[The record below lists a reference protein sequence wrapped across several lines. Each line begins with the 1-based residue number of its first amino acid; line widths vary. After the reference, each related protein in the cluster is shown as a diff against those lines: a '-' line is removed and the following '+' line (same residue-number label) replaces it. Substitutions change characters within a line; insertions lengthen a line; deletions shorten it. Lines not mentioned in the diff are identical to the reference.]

1 LRAPHEGEAPAG
13 GPHVKEEDM
22 PLPILRRSAAILS
35 LLVLPAAAGAATLVV
50 GQVAPYSGP
59 LAPTGSHVGA
69 GAQLYFDRINA
80 AGGIHGAKIRL
91 VTRDDGYKVPETVRL
106 TRELVKETAPIALVG
121 LVGTGNVEA
130 LVKEKVLAE
139 ADIPVVGI
147 RSGALSLV
155 QPVVPNLFHTRAS
168 YAAEVGQIVKQLATT
183 GIRRVAVL
191 YQDDPFGLDG
201 LAGADKALRQHDL
214 QLVVKAGYEKNTTK
228 VEAAVKAIAEA
239 KPQAVIMVSN
249 TAASAEF
256 VRQSRAAGNDAQLLA
271 ISVTDGPQV
280 VQRIGKE
287 LAHGLGIVQVVPD
300 PASRALTLT
309 RDLQDDYRK
318 FAPKGI
324 ELNHTLLEGYLS
336 AKVLVEG
343 LRRAGTN
350 PTRKKLREALEAMRD
365 YDAGGLFI
373 RFSPE
378 SHSGSD
384 FLDITILNREGKILR

>member
-1 LRAPHEGEAPAG
+1 MSLHT
-13 GPHVKEEDM
+13 
-22 PLPILRRSAAILS
+22 LRRIAAVLS
-35 LLVLPAAAGAATLVV
+35 FAILPAAAGAATLII

-91 VTRDDGYKVPETVRL
+91 VTKDDGYKVPETVKL
-106 TRELVKETAPIALVG
+106 TRELIREANPIALVG
-121 LVGTGNVEA
+121 MVGTGNVMA
-130 LVKEKVLAE
+130 LVKEGVLNE

-155 QPVVPNLFHTRAS
+155 SPVVPLLFHTRAS
-168 YAAEVGQIVKQLATT
+168 YAAEVEKIVQQLATT
-183 GIRRVAVL
+183 GIKRVAVL
-191 YQDDPFGLDG
+191 YQDDPFGQDG
-201 LAGADKALRQHDL
+201 LAGAEKSIGRHKL
-214 QLVVKAGYEKNTTK
+214 QLAVKAAYEKNTTK
-228 VEAAVKAIAEA
+228 VEAAVRAIADA
-239 KPQAVIMVSN
+239 RPQAVIMVSN

-271 ISVTDGPQV
+271 ISVTDGPQL

-287 LAHGLGIVQVVPD
+287 TAHGLGLVQVVPD
-300 PASRALTLT
+300 PTSRALAIT
-309 RDLQDDYRK
+309 RDLQDDYKK
-318 FAPKGI
+318 FAPKGV

-336 AKVLVEG
+336 GKVLAEG
-343 LRRAGTN
+343 LKRAGPN

-373 RFSPE
+373 RFSPS
-378 SHSGSD
+378 SHAGSE
-384 FLDITILNREGKILR
+384 FLDITILNKEGKVLR

>member
-1 LRAPHEGEAPAG
+1 
-13 GPHVKEEDM
+13 M
-22 PLPILRRSAAILS
+22 PLPSLRRRAAILS
-35 LLVLPAAAGAATLVV
+35 LALLPAAAGAATLVV

-59 LAPTGSHVGA
+59 LAPTGSHIGA
-69 GAQLYFDRINA
+69 GAQLYFDRLNA

-91 VTRDDGYKVPETVRL
+91 ITKDDGYKVPDTVKL
-106 TRELVKETAPIALVG
+106 TRDLIRESNPVALVG

-130 LVKEKVLAE
+130 LVKEGVLE
-139 ADIPVVGI
+139 QADIPVVGI
-147 RSGALSLV
+147 RSGAMPLV
-155 QPVVPNLFHTRAS
+155 SPVVPQLFHTRAS

-183 GIRRVAVL
+183 GIKRVAVL

-201 LAGADKALRQHDL
+201 LAGAEKSLKQHDL
-214 QLVVKAGYEKNTTK
+214 QLAVKAAYEKNTTK
-228 VEAAVKAIAEA
+228 VEAAVAAIAAA

-256 VRQSRAAGNDAQLLA
+256 VKQSRAAGNDAQLLA

-280 VQRIGKE
+280 VKRIGKE
-287 LAHGLGIVQVVPD
+287 TAHGLGIVQVVPD

-309 RDLQDDYRK
+309 RDLQDDYKK

-336 AKVLVEG
+336 AKVLAEG
-343 LRRAGTN
+343 LRRAGPN

-373 RFSPE
+373 RFSPS

-384 FLDITILNREGKILR
+384 YLDITILNREGKVLR

>member
-1 LRAPHEGEAPAG
+1 MSL
-13 GPHVKEEDM
+13 HV
-22 PLPILRRSAAILS
+22 LRRCTAVLSFAI
-35 LLVLPAAAGAATLVV
+35 LPAAAGAAAPAQLTV

-69 GAQLYFDRINA
+69 GAQLYFDRVNA
-80 AGGIHGAKIRL
+80 AGGIHGARIRL
-91 VTRDDGYKVPETVRL
+91 VTKDDGYKVPETVRL
-106 TRELVKETAPIALVG
+106 TRELVKEAAPVALVG

-130 LVKEKVLAE
+130 LVKQGILAD

-147 RSGALSLV
+147 RSGALSLAS
-155 QPVVPNLFHTRAS
+155 PVVPQLFHTRAS
-168 YAAEVGQIVKQLATT
+168 YAAEVDKIVRQLATT

-201 LAGADKALRQHDL
+201 LAGAEKSLKQHDL
-214 QLVVKAGYEKNTTK
+214 LLLVKAAYEKNTTK
-228 VEAAVKAIAEA
+228 VEKAVAEIAAAG
-239 KPQAVIMVSN
+239 PQAVIMVSN

-280 VQRIGKE
+280 VKRIGKE
-287 LAHGLGIVQVVPD
+287 TAHGLGIVQVVPD
-300 PASRALTLT
+300 PASRALAIT
-309 RDLQDDYRK
+309 RELQDDFRR

-343 LRRAGTN
+343 LRRAGPN
-350 PTRKKLREALEAMRD
+350 PTRKKLRETLEAMRD

-373 RFSPE
+373 RFSPS
-378 SHSGSD
+378 SHSGSE
-384 FLDITILNREGKILR
+384 FLDITILNRDGKVLR

>member
-1 LRAPHEGEAPAG
+1 
-13 GPHVKEEDM
+13 M
-22 PLPILRRSAAILS
+22 PLSALRRCAVVLTFAI
-35 LLVLPAAAGAATLVV
+35 LPAAAGAATLVI

-80 AGGIHGAKIRL
+80 AGGIHGARIRL
-91 VTRDDGYKVPETVRL
+91 VTKDDGYKVPETVKL
-106 TRELVKETAPIALVG
+106 TRELIREANPVALVG
-121 LVGTGNVEA
+121 MVGTGNVMA
-130 LVKEKVLAE
+130 LVKEGILNE

-147 RSGALSLV
+147 RSGALSLAS
-155 QPVVPNLFHTRAS
+155 PVVPQLFHTRAS
-168 YAAEVGQIVKQLATT
+168 YAAEVEKIVQQLATT
-183 GIRRVAVL
+183 GIKRVAVL
-191 YQDDPFGLDG
+191 YQDDPFGQDG
-201 LAGADKALRQHDL
+201 LAGAEKSIGRHKL
-214 QLVVKAGYEKNTTK
+214 QLAVKAAYEKNTTK
-228 VEAAVKAIAEA
+228 VEAAVKAIANA

-271 ISVTDGPQV
+271 ISVTDGPQL

-287 LAHGLGIVQVVPD
+287 AAHGLGLVQVVPD
-300 PASRALTLT
+300 PTNRALAIT
-309 RDLQDDYRK
+309 RDLQDDYKK

-336 AKVLVEG
+336 GKVLAEG
-343 LRRAGTN
+343 LKRAGPN

-373 RFSPE
+373 RFSPS
-378 SHSGSD
+378 SHSGSE
-384 FLDITILNREGKILR
+384 FLDITILNREGKVLR